1 MSESPN
7 IPEGTPEQGSGT
19 RKPRAGKPPRTI
31 EQVIRRKTIFSFAAW
46 ALLGTAA
53 VSGFLWVKGHS
64 QLNGVQGP
72 LRKVLNA
79 NEGIFNKTLSDGHL
93 AKTYPLSAAV
103 THVRVNGDVGMSAGF
118 DPSTWKL
125 QVVRAAGDTLLL
137 GLEDIQ
143 RLPKT
148 EIVFD
153 FKCIEGWSQVTH
165 WAGAKFSD
173 FMKYYHLDAQASMKY
188 VGMRTPDKAYYV
200 GIDMPSALHP
210 QTLLCY
216 EMNGKPLPLN
226 QGAPLRLIIPVKY
239 GIKHIKRIGTIT
251 FSNERPPDYWFER
264 GYDYYSGL

>member
-1 MSESPN
+1 MSESSKDNMSESPTDSASESSN
-7 IPEGTPEQGSGT
+7 DPMNESSID
-19 RKPRAGKPPRTI
+19 RM
-31 EQVIRRKTIFSFAAW
+31 IRRRTLFAFATW
-46 ALLGTAA
+46 ILLGTAA
-53 VSGFLWVKGHS
+53 VCGFLWLKNRP
-64 QLNGVQGP
+64 QDQGVQGP
-72 LRKVLNA
+72 LRKILNA
-79 NEGIFNKTLSDGHL
+79 NEAVFNKSLDDGHL
-93 AKTYPLSAAV
+93 ARTYPLSAAV

-118 DPSTWKL
+118 DPKTWKL
-125 QVVRAAGDTLLL
+125 QVVRTSGDTLLL
-137 GLEDIQ
+137 GIEDIR

-165 WAGAKFSD
+165 WAGARFSD
-173 FMKYYHLDAQASMKY
+173 FIKFYHLDAQASMKY

-200 GIDMPSALHP
+200 GIDMRSALHP

-239 GIKHIKRIGTIT
+239 GIKNIKRIGTMT